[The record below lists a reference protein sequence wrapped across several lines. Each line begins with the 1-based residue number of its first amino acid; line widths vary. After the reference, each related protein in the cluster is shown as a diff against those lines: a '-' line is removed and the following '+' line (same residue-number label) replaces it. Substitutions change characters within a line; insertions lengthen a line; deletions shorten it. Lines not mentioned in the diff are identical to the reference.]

1 MRELQLVEIDG
12 DGEPVGRIVQ
22 ADDGTVTTD
31 DLTGPIFASVMHR
44 TGFAAKEAFAYLL
57 AVGWSNGPLALRIA
71 R

>member
-1 MRELQLVEIDG
+1 MRELQLIEIDG
-12 DGEPVGRIVQ
+12 DGEPVGRIIQ

-31 DLTGPIFASVMHR
+31 DLTGPIFDSVKRR
-44 TGFAAKEAFAYLL
+44 TELGDADAFAYLL